1 MKLKNNYLNNKNLRQ
16 SLFLKWR
23 EMIFTLSITVFLEGK
38 NDKNHLKDELLQ
50 GNDLY
55 KSLWN
60 PMSND
65 DFFIFMFHSKC

>member
-1 MKLKNNYLNNKNLRQ
+1 MEGDDFYTFNYCI
-16 SLFLKWR
+16 FGR
-23 EMIFTLSITVFLEGK
+23 E
-38 NDKNHLKDELLQ
+38 NDKNHLKDELVQ

-65 DFFIFMFHSKC
+65 DFSIFMFHSKC

>member
-1 MKLKNNYLNNKNLRQ
+1 
-16 SLFLKWR
+16 
-23 EMIFTLSITVFLEGK
+23 MIFTLSITVFLEGK

-65 DFFIFMFHSKC
+65 DFSIFMFHSKC

>member
-65 DFFIFMFHSKC
+65 GFFIFMFHSKC